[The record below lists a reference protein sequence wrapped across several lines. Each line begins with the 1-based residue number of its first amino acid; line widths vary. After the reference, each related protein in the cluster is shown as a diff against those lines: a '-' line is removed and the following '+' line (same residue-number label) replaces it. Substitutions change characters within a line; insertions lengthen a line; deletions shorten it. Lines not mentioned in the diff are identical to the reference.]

1 MRNIHHKEKPFRC
14 PLCDRAFGQQTNL
27 DRHLRKHDG
36 DVPTILNPGGGNT
49 RSLQNVRFLRNKFAS
64 ALGMEGC
71 PVKDSPD
78 MASLV
83 DIVTPS
89 SESGYSEEVES
100 TRKIRME
107 DDNNNIED
115 DEDDE
120 DVEVDVEE
128 MDDDAD
134 EDEGEIQGDV
144 EDLSGCRLKSDCGKN
159 VESDEERKTQYD
171 SEVLISSRKILKLK
185 RHSGDQAGLHF
196 TKNSNL
202 NSSG

>member
-49 RSLQNVRFLRNKFAS
+49 RSLRNVRYLRNKFAS
-64 ALGMEGC
+64 ALGSTEGC
-71 PVKDSPD
+71 PVKDSTD
-78 MASLV
+78 MTSLE
-83 DIVTPS
+83 IVTPS

-100 TRKIRME
+100 TRKTRDE

-115 DEDDE
+115 DEDI
-120 DVEVDVEE
+120 EVDVEE

-134 EDEGEIQGDV
+134 EEEA
-144 EDLSGCRLKSDCGKN
+144 EDFSGCGLKSDCVKN
-159 VESDEERKTQYD
+159 VDSDEESKTEYD
-171 SEVLISSRKILKLK
+171 DEFLVSSQKILKFK
-185 RHSGDQAGLHF
+185 RHRVEQAGLQLS
-196 TKNSNL
+196 KNPNL